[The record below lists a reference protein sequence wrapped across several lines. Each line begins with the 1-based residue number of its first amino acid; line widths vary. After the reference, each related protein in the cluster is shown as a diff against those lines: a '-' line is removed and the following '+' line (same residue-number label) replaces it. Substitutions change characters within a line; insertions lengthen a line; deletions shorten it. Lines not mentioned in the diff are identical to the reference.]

1 MDRSFLKALVTQW
14 RTEPAL
20 FLYMLGSYIKMPV
33 FQNLL
38 FEKSCWELYN
48 VSCLS
53 LGARKDDDLCSNVT
67 AYHKDEQVQSLANSL
82 FFYSSL
88 TLTIPSIPSSLML
101 GSLVDKSRIRLSI
114 LIPLIALVIS
124 SFVYI
129 GLSIW
134 EHSSPYYL
142 LISDFIFGIAGGYT
156 SIIGVSAAYSVR
168 GSMGNIRSARMARL
182 EAAIG
187 LGGCIGSFLSGKIRA
202 AFGYTVVFSIITVL
216 QVFAIIYVLLFV
228 KDEVYEEI
236 PDSQP
241 ESSFIRRSLIDPLF
255 VLTRL
260 RPLRIV
266 LIACF
271 CAFGLELFAFSGM
284 SDIQFS
290 FMRFQLAWDDVAYGQ
305 FTSLSSLFGTL
316 GVIFLYPFLRL
327 LISDVFL
334 GSIGLVLKMT
344 FLLVLSFSTSS
355 LLMNIL
361 SILFIGSRFVSTAFR
376 TQIANLVEEDEQ
388 GQMSSLVSIL
398 EGVAGILA
406 TAVLNNLFPLTL
418 SIWAG
423 ICPLSIVGLLGIA
436 LIILIISS
444 FRLSSYRR
452 EEEGMRDETQ
462 STTTTMDAVDYQ

>member
-1 MDRSFLKALVTQW
+1 MDRSFLRALVTQW

-48 VSCLS
+48 SLILS
-53 LGARKDDDLCSNVT
+53 HHILQDDDLCSNVT
-67 AYHKDEQVQSLANSL
+67 AYHKDEGVQAEANRL

-88 TLTIPSIPSSLML
+88 TLTLPSIPSSLIL

-114 LIPLIALVIS
+114 LIPLIALVLS
-124 SFVYI
+124 SLVYI
-129 GLSIW
+129 VLSIW

-168 GSMGNIRSARMARL
+168 GTIGNIRSARMARL

-202 AFGYTVVFSIITVL
+202 AFGYTVVFSIMTVL
-216 QVFAIIYVLLFV
+216 QILAIVYVLLFV
-228 KDEVYEEI
+228 KDETYEEI
-236 PDSQP
+236 PESEP
-241 ESSFIRRSLIDPLF
+241 ESSFIHRSLIDPLL
-255 VLTRL
+255 VLTKL
-260 RPLRIV
+260 RPLRVV

-271 CAFGLELFAFSGM
+271 IAFGLELFAFSGM

-316 GVIFLYPFLRL
+316 GVLLLYPFLRL
-327 LISDVFL
+327 LLSDVFL
-334 GSIGLVLKMT
+334 GVIGLVLKMS
-344 FLLVLSFSTSS
+344 FLTVLSFSTSS
-355 LLMNIL
+355 LLIYIL
-361 SILFIGSRFVSTAFR
+361 SILSIGSRFVSTAFR
-376 TQIANLVEEDEQ
+376 TQIANLVEEYEQ
-388 GQMSSLVSIL
+388 GKMSSLVSIL

-436 LIILIISS
+436 LIILMSD
-444 FRLSSYRR
+444 FFQL
-452 EEEGMRDETQ
+452 
-462 STTTTMDAVDYQ
+462 

>member
-1 MDRSFLKALVTQW
+1 MDRSYLWAQVTQW
-14 RTEPAL
+14 KTEPAL

-48 VSCLS
+48 ASF
-53 LGARKDDDLCSNVT
+53 DDDLCSNVT
-67 AYHKDEQVQSLANSL
+67 AYNKDEQVQAMANQL

-88 TLTIPSIPSSLML
+88 ILTVPSIPSSLIL
-101 GSLVDKSRIRLSI
+101 GSLVDKSQIRKSI
-114 LIPLIALVIS
+114 LIPLVALVIS

-129 GLSIW
+129 ALSIW

-168 GSMGNIRSARMARL
+168 GATGSFRSSRMSRL

-187 LGGCIGSFLSGKIRA
+187 LGGCIGSFVSGYIRA
-202 AFGYTVVFSIITVL
+202 AFGYTVVFVIITLL
-216 QVFAIIYVLLFV
+216 QILAIVYVLLFV

-236 PDSQP
+236 PDTQP

-255 VLTRL
+255 VLTRI
-260 RPLRIV
+260 RPLRVV

-290 FMRFQLAWDDVAYGQ
+290 FMRYQLAWDDKSYGL
-305 FTSLSSLFGTL
+305 FTGLSSLFGTI
-316 GVIFLYPFLRL
+316 GVIFVYPWLRL
-327 LISDVFL
+327 IISDALL
-334 GSIGLVLKMT
+334 GSIGLVLKMI
-344 FLLVLSFSTSS
+344 FLIVLSFTTSS
-355 LLMNIL
+355 TVILIL
-361 SILFIGSRFVSTAFR
+361 SGLYIGSRFVSTAFR

-388 GQMSSLVSIL
+388 GKMSSLVSIL

-436 LIILIISS
+436 LIILIISY
-444 FRLSSYRR
+444 FRLSSYKR
-452 EEEGMRDETQ
+452 EEEETQ
-462 STTTTMDAVDYQ
+462 SATTTMDDIDYQ